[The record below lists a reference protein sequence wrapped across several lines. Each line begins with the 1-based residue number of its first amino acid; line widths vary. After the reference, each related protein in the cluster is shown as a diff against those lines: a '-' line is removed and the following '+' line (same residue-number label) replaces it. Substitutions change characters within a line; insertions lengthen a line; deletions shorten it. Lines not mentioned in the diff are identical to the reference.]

1 MASVFTQ
8 IVRGEIPAEKVYETR
23 SELAFLDIHPKSP
36 GHTLVV
42 PKLEVA
48 SFVDL
53 PPEAA
58 ASLMTTLQ
66 TVAKGVT
73 QAMGTAH
80 YNLVLNNGARA
91 GQVVFHVHFH
101 VIPRYEG
108 FARGGGPSAPLA
120 EIAESI
126 RNAIATL
133 QSGG

>member
-8 IVRGEIPAEKVYETR
+8 IVRGEIPAEKVYETG
-23 SELAFLDIHPKSP
+23 SELAFLDLHPKSP

-48 SFVDL
+48 SFEDL

-73 QAMGTAH
+73 QAMSTAH

-101 VIPRYEG
+101 VIPRYGG
-108 FARGGGPSAPLA
+108 FARGEGPSAPAA
-120 EIAESI
+120 EIAERI
-126 RNAIATL
+126 RSAIATL